1 MECSYKDVEVY
12 IFIFALSILKLR
24 GSLKLLLDVM
34 NAYMGET
41 AQTTSISCTTNL
53 PPQ

>member
-1 MECSYKDVEVY
+1 MECSYKDVKVY

-24 GSLKLLLDVM
+24 GSLKLLIVM